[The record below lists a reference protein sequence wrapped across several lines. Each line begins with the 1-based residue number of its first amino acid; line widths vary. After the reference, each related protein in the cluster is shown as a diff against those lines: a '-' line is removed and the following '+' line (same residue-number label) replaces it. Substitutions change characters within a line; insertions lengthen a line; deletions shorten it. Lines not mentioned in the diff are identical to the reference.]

1 MEIVTPGE
9 QLLTSSSNINCGN
22 GTYIDEDGVLRASIF
37 GSIERGLDNS
47 ISVIS
52 SNKLIK
58 NRNVVVNVDD
68 IVICRVIKITM
79 MQATVDILSVDGIDL
94 LQSSKGII
102 RREDVRLSEID
113 KIIMQDC
120 FLPGDIIRAIVI
132 SLGDAKQYYLSS
144 AAVEFGV
151 IHALSLNTKSI
162 MKVLSWKEIQCPKS
176 NIKEFRKC
184 MKPDKELRDR
194 CKKWLSKRNY

>member
-9 QLLTSSSNINCGN
+9 QLLTSSSNINYGN

-58 NRNVVVNVDD
+58 NRNVVVNVGD

-79 MQATVDILSVDGIDL
+79 MQATVDI
-94 LQSSKGII
+94 SSIFHNYP
-102 RREDVRLSEID
+102 VRL
-113 KIIMQDC
+113 Q
-120 FLPGDIIRAIVI
+120 
-132 SLGDAKQYYLSS
+132 
-144 AAVEFGV
+144 
-151 IHALSLNTKSI
+151 
-162 MKVLSWKEIQCPKS
+162 
-176 NIKEFRKC
+176 
-184 MKPDKELRDR
+184 
-194 CKKWLSKRNY
+194 WLSFARYDTN